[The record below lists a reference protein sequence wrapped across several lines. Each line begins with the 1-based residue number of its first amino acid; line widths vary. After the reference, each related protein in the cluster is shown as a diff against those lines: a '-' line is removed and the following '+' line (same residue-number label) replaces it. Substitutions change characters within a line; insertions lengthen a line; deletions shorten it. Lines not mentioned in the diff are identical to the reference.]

1 MLQSIFQTMLTL
13 SVAGGVLAGILL
25 LLKPLT
31 RKAFSPKWQY
41 YIWLIVLLAMVAP
54 VSIKLPPHPGI
65 APSAPPS
72 AAIEQTDATHTA
84 EQPPLQH
91 QETKILD
98 GTPMEYRSI
107 ELAPHVSIGIIDA
120 MALLWLL
127 GAALFL
133 LCSIVSYLVFW
144 CQIRKNAFAVKG
156 CRELEECKGAMKIR
170 RRIGLL
176 MTDEVTAPLLMG
188 IFCPVIILPHIAMSR
203 ENLSFIFRHELTHYQ
218 RKDLIYKWLAM
229 LVKTVHWF
237 NPLVYLVV
245 KNMHE
250 DCEISCDAA
259 VTKDMDDEDKDNYM
273 KTILSLLSAAG
284 LKNQTFTTAMCPE
297 AKQIKRRFAVIK
309 QAKKTK
315 KILSVISA
323 LTAAAVTAAALFT
336 GSALADMTRDGLEY
350 RTQKEVYFKDGVRFS
365 VNVLGKTLPPWVND
379 IAGGDG
385 NVDIA
390 VTPVQIRDTK
400 GRVGNSVILELKG
413 TTGQAKFSFSEYG
426 AYREPTIALYQRYKN
441 EKLYEAPI
449 VCNMVFHEWN
459 NKWSTYR
466 ENSPAASL
474 ISSNSG
480 QRRYISIYFAYTDET
495 NLSFASVDFDIA
507 DESDNLPAASFGK
520 YGSLEA
526 DTFEFAG
533 DYEQDL
539 WYEATHFE
547 YPRFFTDFEKDYR
560 NKKVDGIS
568 CTVSAASTDSII
580 LKTET
585 TLDAISSYEIYVID
599 EIYVTDDGE
608 LRELEILR
616 GTGKIEKG
624 YSPQDIILAP
634 TPYEARTIMFGPENS
649 EIIKSE
655 WHDPPLLYSGKTYRL
670 DMGLLDVDG
679 NIVYRQREYV
689 TIP

>member
-1 MLQSIFQTMLTL
+1 
-13 SVAGGVLAGILL
+13 
-25 LLKPLT
+25 
-31 RKAFSPKWQY
+31 
-41 YIWLIVLLAMVAP
+41 
-54 VSIKLPPHPGI
+54 
-65 APSAPPS
+65 
-72 AAIEQTDATHTA
+72 
-84 EQPPLQH
+84 
-91 QETKILD
+91 
-98 GTPMEYRSI
+98 
-107 ELAPHVSIGIIDA
+107 
-120 MALLWLL
+120 
-127 GAALFL
+127 
-133 LCSIVSYLVFW
+133 
-144 CQIRKNAFAVKG
+144 
-156 CRELEECKGAMKIR
+156 
-170 RRIGLL
+170 
-176 MTDEVTAPLLMG
+176 
-188 IFCPVIILPHIAMSR
+188 
-203 ENLSFIFRHELTHYQ
+203 
-218 RKDLIYKWLAM
+218 
-229 LVKTVHWF
+229 
-237 NPLVYLVV
+237 
-245 KNMHE
+245 
-250 DCEISCDAA
+250 
-259 VTKDMDDEDKDNYM
+259 
-273 KTILSLLSAAG
+273 
-284 LKNQTFTTAMCPE
+284 
-297 AKQIKRRFAVIK
+297 
-309 QAKKTK
+309 
-315 KILSVISA
+315 
-323 LTAAAVTAAALFT
+323 
-336 GSALADMTRDGLEY
+336 
-350 RTQKEVYFKDGVRFS
+350 
-365 VNVLGKTLPPWVND
+365 
-379 IAGGDG
+379 
-385 NVDIA
+385 
-390 VTPVQIRDTK
+390 
-400 GRVGNSVILELKG
+400 
-413 TTGQAKFSFSEYG
+413 
-426 AYREPTIALYQRYKN
+426 
-441 EKLYEAPI
+441 
-449 VCNMVFHEWN
+449 
-459 NKWSTYR
+459 
-466 ENSPAASL
+466 AASL